1 MKKLILS
8 ALLFAALAGCKYN
21 RTPEQLEQEKIQQ
34 AYEHQLRQQRDV
46 ESAKHQID
54 AQNQWLHSCDSNGG
68 VVSISHSRYDTTLT
82 CANKLES
89 KLSSFQ

>member
-1 MKKLILS
+1 MFGASLL
-8 ALLFAALAGCKYN
+8 ALALLAGCHDN
-21 RTPEQLEQEKIQQ
+21 RTAAEIEQQKKQD
-34 AYEHQLRQQRDV
+34 AYELQLKNAKAVAD
-46 ESAKHQID
+46 AKHQID

-68 VVSISHSRYDTTLT
+68 VVSIWQSRYDTTLT